1 MKRSMITMKSLGGM
15 LAPMALILALLFM
28 GLPAQ
33 AQQSS
38 STDAQAPQAGV
49 GGAVPGNT
57 LGTASDAD
65 KWRSIESGTA
75 GTTSAG
81 GFNANVLIQNP
92 VLTAGA
98 GAAGIYGRTVSSGM
112 RWLEIRNGPLQQY
125 GSYGLGAIIV
135 VLVLFFAIRGRIKID
150 HGPAG
155 KTIERFKLIERIGH
169 WLTAVSFVLLGL
181 TGLWMLYGKAI
192 LIPVIGHEAYAL
204 VAYVGK
210 HIHHYF
216 GFSFMVGLVLIFVMW
231 VRHNLPDAVDLKWA
245 AMGGGVLVKGVHPP
259 AKKFNAGQ
267 KIIFWATILGGV
279 SLSLS
284 GLSLMFPGELPAMF
298 AKTFA
303 IMNMIGFS
311 LPTDISQIQELQL
324 AQLWH
329 SIVALAMI
337 VIIIAHIYI
346 GSIGMEGAFDA
357 MGSGKVDLNWAKEHH
372 SLWVEE
378 EEQKQAGKMPAE

>member
-1 MKRSMITMKSLGGM
+1 MTRSMFSMKKLSGL
-15 LAPMALILALLFM
+15 LAPLALVAVLLLI
-28 GLPAQ
+28 GSPVQ
-33 AQQSS
+33 AQNSS
-38 STDAQAPQAGV
+38 SVRPPENAV

-57 LGTASDAD
+57 LGTESDSD
-65 KWRSIESGTA
+65 QWRAIESGAA

-98 GAAGIYGRTVSSGM
+98 NAGTFGRTVSSGM

-125 GSYGLGAIIV
+125 GSYGLAAIIV
-135 VLVLFFAIRGRIKID
+135 VLVVFFAIRGRIKID

-155 KTIERFKLIERIGH
+155 KTIERFKLVERIGH

-181 TGLWMLYGKAI
+181 TGLWMLYGKTI
-192 LIPVIGHEAYAL
+192 LIPYIGHEAYASI
-204 VAYVGK
+204 AYVGK

-216 GFSFMVGLVLIFVMW
+216 GFAFMVGLVLIFLMW
-231 VRHNLPDAVDLKWA
+231 VRHNIPDMTDLKWA
-245 AMGGGVLVKGVHPP
+245 AKGGGVLVKGVHPP
-259 AKKFNAGQ
+259 AKKFNGGQ

-303 IMNMIGFS
+303 IMNMVGFS
-311 LPTDISQIQELQL
+311 LPTELSPVQELQL
-324 AQLWH
+324 SQLWH
-329 SIVALAMI
+329 SIVALIMI

-357 MGSGKVDLNWAKEHH
+357 MGTGKVDVNWAKEHH

-378 EEQKQAGKMPAE
+378 VERKQAGKMPAE

>member
-1 MKRSMITMKSLGGM
+1 MTRSMFSMKKLSGL
-15 LAPMALILALLFM
+15 LAPLALVAALLLSGF
-28 GLPAQ
+28 PAQ
-33 AQQSS
+33 AQNSS
-38 STDAQAPQAGV
+38 SAEGQTAPPIT
-49 GGAVPGNT
+49 GGAVPGGT
-57 LGTASDAD
+57 LGTSSDAD
-65 KWRSIESGTA
+65 QWRAIESGAA

-98 GAAGIYGRTVSSGM
+98 GAGTYGRTVSAGM

-135 VLVLFFAIRGRIKID
+135 VLVLFFAIRGRIKIE

-155 KTIERFKLIERIGH
+155 RTIERFKLVERIGH

-192 LIPVIGHEAYAL
+192 LIPYIGHEAYASI
-204 VAYVGK
+204 AYVGK

-216 GFSFMVGLVLIFVMW
+216 GFSFMVGLVLIFLMW
-231 VRHNLPDAVDLKWA
+231 VRHNIPDMTDLKWA
-245 AMGGGVLVKGVHPP
+245 AKGGGVLVKGVHPP

-267 KIIFWATILGGV
+267 KVIFWATILGGV

-284 GLSLMFPGELPAMF
+284 GLALMFPGELPALF

-303 IMNMIGFS
+303 LMNMVGFS
-311 LPTDISQIQELQL
+311 LPTELSAVQELQL
-324 AQLWH
+324 SQLWH
-329 SIVALAMI
+329 SIVALVMI

-357 MGSGKVDLNWAKEHH
+357 MGTGKVDVNWAKEHH

-378 EEQKQAGKMPAE
+378 VERKQAGKMPAE

>member
-1 MKRSMITMKSLGGM
+1 MKRSMTTMKRLSGM
-15 LAPMALILALLFM
+15 LAPLALVVALLVL
-28 GLPAQ
+28 GHPAL
-33 AQQSS
+33 AQNSS

-65 KWRSIESGTA
+65 QWRAVQSGAA

-92 VLTAGA
+92 VLSAAAGA
-98 GAAGIYGRTVSSGM
+98 GTYGRTVSSGM
-112 RWLEIRNGPLQQY
+112 RWLEIRNGPLLQY

-181 TGLWMLYGKAI
+181 TGLWMLYGKAV
-192 LIPVIGHEAYAL
+192 LIPVIGHEAFAA

-216 GFSFMVGLVLIFVMW
+216 GFAFMVGLVLIFVMW
-231 VRHNLPDAVDLKWA
+231 VRHNIPNTMDLKWA

-259 AKKFNAGQ
+259 AKKFNGGQ

-303 IMNMIGFS
+303 ILNMIGFS
-311 LPTDISQIQELQL
+311 LPTELSPVQELQL
-324 AQLWH
+324 SQLWH
-329 SIVALAMI
+329 SIVALVMI

-357 MGSGKVDLNWAKEHH
+357 MGTGKVDLNWAKEHH

-378 EEQKQAGKMPAE
+378 VEQKQAGKMPAE

>member
-1 MKRSMITMKSLGGM
+1 MERSMIAMKRITGL
-15 LAPMALILALLFM
+15 LAPLALVVVLLM
-28 GLPAQ
+28 HALPVQ
-33 AQQSS
+33 AQESS
-38 STDAQAPQAGV
+38 SVRPPDTAV

-65 KWRSIESGTA
+65 QWRAVQQGAT

-92 VLTAGA
+92 VLTAGEAA
-98 GAAGIYGRTVSSGM
+98 GAYGRTVSSGM

-135 VLVLFFAIRGRIKID
+135 LLVVFFAVRGRIKID

-181 TGLWMLYGKAI
+181 TGLWMLYGKTV
-192 LIPVIGHEAYAL
+192 LIPVIGHEAYAAI
-204 VAYVGK
+204 AYVGK

-216 GFSFMVGLVLIFVMW
+216 GFTFMVGLVLIFVMW
-231 VRHNLPDAVDLKWA
+231 VRHNIPDVTDLKWA

-259 AKKFNAGQ
+259 AKKFNGGQ

-303 IMNMIGFS
+303 ALNMIGFN
-311 LPTDISQIQELQL
+311 LPTELSPVQEQQL
-324 AQLWH
+324 SQLWH
-329 SIVALAMI
+329 TIVALAMI

-357 MGSGKVDLNWAKEHH
+357 MGTGQVDLNWAKEHH

-378 EEQKQAGKMPAE
+378 VERKHAGKMPAE

>member
-1 MKRSMITMKSLGGM
+1 MTRSMFSMKKLSGL
-15 LAPMALILALLFM
+15 LAPLALVAALLLS
-28 GLPAQ
+28 GSPVQ
-33 AQQSS
+33 AQNSS
-38 STDAQAPQAGV
+38 SVRPPENAV

-57 LGTASDAD
+57 LGTESDSD
-65 KWRSIESGTA
+65 QWRAIESGVA

-98 GAAGIYGRTVSSGM
+98 GAGTFGRTVSSGM

-181 TGLWMLYGKAI
+181 TGLWMLYGKSI
-192 LIPVIGHEAYAL
+192 LIPYIGHEAYASI
-204 VAYVGK
+204 AYVGK

-216 GFSFMVGLVLIFVMW
+216 GFAFMVGLVLIFLMW
-231 VRHNLPDAVDLKWA
+231 VRHNIPDMTDVKWA
-245 AMGGGVLVKGVHPP
+245 AKGGGVLVKGVHPP
-259 AKKFNAGQ
+259 AKKFNGGQ
-267 KIIFWATILGGV
+267 KVIFWATILGGL

-284 GLSLMFPGELPAMF
+284 GLALMFPGELPALF

-303 IMNMIGFS
+303 ALNVIGFS
-311 LPTDISQIQELQL
+311 LPTELSPVQELQL
-324 AQLWH
+324 SQLWH
-329 SIVALAMI
+329 SIVALIMI

-346 GSIGMEGAFDA
+346 GSVGMEGAFDA
-357 MGSGKVDLNWAKEHH
+357 MGTGKVDVNWAKEHH

-378 EEQKQAGKMPAE
+378 VEQKQAGKMPAE

>member
-1 MKRSMITMKSLGGM
+1 MFSMKKLSGL
-15 LAPMALILALLFM
+15 LAPLALVAAVL
-28 GLPAQ
+28 LIDSPVQ
-33 AQQSS
+33 AQNASS
-38 STDAQAPQAGV
+38 VRPPENAV

-57 LGTASDAD
+57 LGTESDSD
-65 KWRSIESGTA
+65 QWRAIESGAA

-98 GAAGIYGRTVSSGM
+98 NAGTIGRTVSSGV

-155 KTIERFKLIERIGH
+155 RTIERFKLVERIGH

-181 TGLWMLYGKAI
+181 TGLWMLYGKTI
-192 LIPVIGHEAYAL
+192 LIPYIGHEAYASI
-204 VAYVGK
+204 AYVGK

-216 GFSFMVGLVLIFVMW
+216 GFAFMVGLVLIFLMW
-231 VRHNLPDAVDLKWA
+231 VRHNIPDMTDLKWA
-245 AMGGGVLVKGVHPP
+245 AKGGGVLVKGVHPP
-259 AKKFNAGQ
+259 AKKFNGGQ

-284 GLSLMFPGELPAMF
+284 GLALMFPGELPAMF

-303 IMNMIGFS
+303 IMNMVGFS
-311 LPTDISQIQELQL
+311 LPTELSPVQELQL
-324 AQLWH
+324 SQLWH
-329 SIVALAMI
+329 SIVALIMI

-357 MGSGKVDLNWAKEHH
+357 MGTGKVDVNWAKEHH

-378 EEQKQAGKMPAE
+378 VERKQAGKMPAE